1 MAKIKALM
9 MDAENA
15 VLDVADEAWRM
26 VIDELPLVWNPKN
39 KQPNYVDRFIK
50 KVTQLLKDKEHPLAE
65 SEAVGFA
72 AYRYVMEGIYGYDL
86 DG

>member
-39 KQPNYVDRFIK
+39 KQPNYVDRFIN

-72 AYRYVMEGIYGYDL
+72 DYRYVMDVIYVYDL

>member
-15 VLDVADEAWRM
+15 VLEVADEAWSK
-26 VIDELPLVWNPKN
+26 VIDDLPLVWNPKT

-50 KVTQLLKDKEHPLAE
+50 KVVELLKDKGHPLAE

-72 AYRYVMEGIYGYDL
+72 AYRYVMEVIYGYDL

>member
-15 VLDVADEAWRM
+15 VLDVADEAWSK
-26 VIDELPLVWNPKN
+26 VIDELPLVWNPKT
-39 KQPNYVDRFIK
+39 KQPNYVDRFIN
-50 KVTQLLKDKEHPLAE
+50 KVTQLLEDKNHPLAK

-72 AYRYVMEGIYGYDL
+72 AYRYVMEVVYGYDL

>member
-26 VIDELPLVWNPKN
+26 VIDELPLVWNPKT
-39 KQPNYVDRFIK
+39 KQPNYVDRFIN

-72 AYRYVMEGIYGYDL
+72 AYRYVMEVIYGYDL